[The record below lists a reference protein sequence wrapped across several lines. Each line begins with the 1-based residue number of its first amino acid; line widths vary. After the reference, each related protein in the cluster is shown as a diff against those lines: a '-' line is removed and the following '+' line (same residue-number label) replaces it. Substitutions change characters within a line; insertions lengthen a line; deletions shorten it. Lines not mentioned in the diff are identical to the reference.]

1 MADFEKLMYMENKVE
16 AQMLVERLKS
26 VEIPAYTHEGKT
38 EESKLYSGG
47 FATFKGVDIYV
58 SSSLMGK
65 AREYL
70 EQWNG
75 QQTNEEELDEEAAC
89 ASDIPEDV
97 QEYLNEIEKDHKESV
112 AKRLMWGKRSQMI
125 FRIVSWV
132 MIVLI
137 IIVIIIALRQ

>member
-1 MADFEKLMYMENKVE
+1 MAEFEKLMYMENKVE

-47 FATFKGVDIYV
+47 FEVFKGVDIYV
-58 SSSLMGK
+58 SSSLMDK

-75 QQTNEEELDEEAAC
+75 QQTNEEELNEEATC

-112 AKRLMWGKRSQMI
+112 EKRLMWGKRSQMI
-125 FRIVSWV
+125 FRIVSWI
-132 MIVLI
+132 MIALI
-137 IIVIIIALRQ
+137 IIVIIVALR